1 MDSWETALCVFFAS
15 FLATLFGGLYAVG
28 AFRKRK
34 PKEPPLD
41 KGFIPWLGH
50 GIHFKKKPVEF
61 LECMQKKH
69 GDIFTVLVGGN
80 YLHFVLDP
88 CTYRDIIKKSKDKL
102 DFDTFGLK
110 IVFNAFRFHAS
121 ESHHK
126 IVQQNSKKYLRGK
139 SLVALNQ
146 VMMEKLKTVM
156 LHSWDSGENKRQWQ
170 QDGVL
175 HFSYNTIFQ
184 AAFLALFGTD
194 PDKVV
199 ESERNAKEN
208 KLTQRG
214 DFLGNFQKFDHLFPQ
229 MVFGILDPQGKM
241 ETERLRKFLWDILSV
256 EKIYQKDNIS
266 NWIVEQDQQMAE
278 IGMTEKMRTQFM
290 FLLLWASQANTGPA
304 AFWVLVH
311 LLKYPE
317 AKKAVWEE
325 VDRVLRETGQEV
337 NPGSP
342 IIDVSL
348 ETIKTPLLD
357 STIEETLR
365 LKANP
370 FLFRSVMQDT
380 DLKMSDGREYVLR
393 KGDHLLLFPFL
404 GLHMDPEI
412 HPDPHRFKYDRFLN
426 PDGTK
431 REFYKNGKKLKQY
444 TMPFGGGPSICPG
457 RFFAVSEL
465 KMFVILM
472 LTCFDM
478 ELVNSEEE
486 IPPVDGSRCGFGIV
500 HPSRDIQFRYR
511 LRS

>member
-1 MDSWETALCVFFAS
+1 MNFWETALCA
-15 FLATLFGGLYAVG
+15 FLASLLAILLGWLYTVG
-28 AFRKRK
+28 AFRKRR

-50 GIHFKKKPVEF
+50 AIKFKKNPAEL
-61 LECMQKKH
+61 LEVMRKKH
-69 GDIFTVLVGGN
+69 GDIFTLLVGGN
-80 YLHFVLDP
+80 YIHFLADADSYEP
-88 CTYRDIIKKSKDKL
+88 ILKESPDKL
-102 DFDTFGLK
+102 DFDKFGSM
-110 IVFNAFRFHAS
+110 IVLNVFAFQPTD
-121 ESHHK
+121 SHHHILKK
-126 IVQQNSKKYLRGK
+126 ISKEYLRGK
-139 SLVALNQ
+139 GLAVLNQ

-156 LHSWDSGENKRQWQ
+156 FHSQESGEHKRQWQ
-170 QDGVL
+170 QDGL
-175 HFSYNTIFQ
+175 LYFSYKTIFQ

-194 PDKVV
+194 PDK
-199 ESERNAKEN
+199 ENAKEN
-208 KLTQRG
+208 TLTQCG
-214 DFLGNFQKFDHLFPQ
+214 EFFANFQKFDHLFPQ
-229 MVFGILDPQGKM
+229 MALGILDPQGKKD
-241 ETERLRKFLWDILSV
+241 TERLRNFFWDNLSV
-256 EKIYQKDNIS
+256 EKICKKDNIS
-266 NWIVEQDQQMAE
+266 KWIAVQDQQMAE

-317 AKKAVWEE
+317 AMKAVWEE

-365 LKANP
+365 LKVSP
-370 FLFRSVMQDT
+370 FLFRSVMQDI
-380 DLKMSDGREYVLR
+380 DLKMSDGREYIFR
-393 KGDHLLLFPFL
+393 KGDQLLLFPFL

-412 HPDPHRFKYDRFLN
+412 YPDPHTFKYDRFLN

-457 RFFAVSEL
+457 RFFAVTEL

-478 ELVNSEEE
+478 ELVNAEEE
-486 IPPVDGSRCGFGIV
+486 IPPVDGSRCGFGAT
-500 HPSRDIQFRYR
+500 HPSHDIKFRYR
-511 LRS
+511 LRL